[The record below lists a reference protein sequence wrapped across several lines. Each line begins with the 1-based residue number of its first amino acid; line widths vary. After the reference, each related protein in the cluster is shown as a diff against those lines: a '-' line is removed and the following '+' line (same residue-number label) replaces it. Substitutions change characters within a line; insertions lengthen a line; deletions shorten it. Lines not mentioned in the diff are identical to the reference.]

1 MVEEHSVR
9 CTNRGLAILKWIPG
23 DAEAG
28 SNVIQVL
35 RDALSNSQRVLSC
48 SRERIAGRRCW
59 RELNIVASA
68 IVQRQVRLDPPG
80 VLQEE
85 TEGIV
90 REAGMRIAHTLHETL
105 RNAESVCLH
114 GREVGNTGPQ
124 EGRGESEL
132 YGRKRAEV
140 VQSAEVY
147 GEVGSERN
155 MIHVTT
161 KFHAVIAETPG
172 EVVGHLMALLGA
184 VHERE
189 RLTPNESESGN
200 VDGHISSAGPAGE
213 VVEQPPARVLVP
225 ELIHF
230 IVSEHPGILRRDG
243 HIAIRLPRC
252 ARVGVLSKRL
262 VLAIDLNSR
271 NRTRT
276 HIATQHELLVACE
289 FVIEPE
295 AIYRRPFKHGEV
307 PNLRAK
313 TVKRGG
319 QRGTAGNK
327 CRSSA
332 QGGRQSAV
340 YCGP

>member
-1 MVEEHSVR
+1 
-9 CTNRGLAILKWIPG
+9 
-23 DAEAG
+23 
-28 SNVIQVL
+28 
-35 RDALSNSQRVLSC
+35 
-48 SRERIAGRRCW
+48 
-59 RELNIVASA
+59 
-68 IVQRQVRLDPPG
+68 
-80 VLQEE
+80 
-85 TEGIV
+85 
-90 REAGMRIAHTLHETL
+90 
-105 RNAESVCLH
+105 
-114 GREVGNTGPQ
+114 
-124 EGRGESEL
+124 
-132 YGRKRAEV
+132 
-140 VQSAEVY
+140 
-147 GEVGSERN
+147 
-155 MIHVTT
+155 MIHVAT
-161 KFHAVIAETPG
+161 KFHAVIAEAPG

-200 VDGHISSAGPAGE
+200 VDGHISAAGPAGE
-213 VVEQPPARVLVP
+213 VVEQPPARVLVT

-243 HIAIRLPRC
+243 HIAIRLLRC

-271 NRTRT
+271 NRTWT
-276 HIATQHELLVACE
+276 YIAAQHELLIVRE
-289 FVIEPE
+289 LVVEPE
-295 AIYRRPFKHGEV
+295 AVYRCAFEYREV

-319 QRGTAGNK
+319 QWGTAGDK